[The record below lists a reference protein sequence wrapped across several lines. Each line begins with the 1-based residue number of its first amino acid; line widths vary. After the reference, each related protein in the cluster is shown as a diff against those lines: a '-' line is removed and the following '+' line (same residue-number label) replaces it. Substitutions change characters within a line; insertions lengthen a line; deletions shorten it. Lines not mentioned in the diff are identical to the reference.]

1 MRLDEQLEELAGN
14 VARTIGFDPP
24 ELRDKLLPP
33 QLRVFKGV
41 PHGLNSYCVPQRDGT
56 KLILVGD
63 GLYSFFGDYT
73 RAAAAYFLPSEP
85 GGGKRP
91 SEFWPG
97 ACSALA
103 TTLDWIA
110 SPAAEP
116 HRAEFRV
123 SAYQERIAEAF
134 QAYTYRFALCHEMA
148 HVALEHVDGSPT
160 ELRKAASGEVAVLQ
174 ASQQQELEADRFG
187 LHLQVKSLP
196 DRSQHESAL
205 ASAVYFIHVTG
216 LLDLR
221 LMLLAHLVEAN
232 AWKIAYTHP
241 PAMQRV
247 FNLMGAAEA
256 LGTGLG
262 AVLRR
267 EAANLGRLD
276 AELRECARKQQDD
289 VASEVLRLL
298 ESEATTGTTA
308 ELLRLFERSPLG
320 VLRGLEPS
328 PGRAAGEQL
337 AAALPMEFQEF
348 RQKTREQRA
357 RQLA

>member
-1 MRLDEQLEELAGN
+1 VIRLDEQLEELAGN
-14 VARTIGFDPP
+14 VVRGIGFDPP

-33 QLRVFKGV
+33 QLRVLKGV
-41 PHGLNSYCVPQRDGT
+41 PHGLNNYCVPQRDGT
-56 KLILVGD
+56 KLILVGE

-85 GGGKRP
+85 GGGRRP

-110 SPAAEP
+110 SPAPEP
-116 HRAEFRV
+116 HRAEFPV

-160 ELRKAASGEVAVLQ
+160 ELRRAASGEVEVLQ
-174 ASQQQELEADRFG
+174 ASQEQEAEADRFG
-187 LHLQVKSLP
+187 LHLQVKSL

-221 LMLLAHLVEAN
+221 LMLLAHLVDAN
-232 AWKIAYTHP
+232 TWNIAYTHP
-241 PAMQRV
+241 PALQRV
-247 FNLMGAAEA
+247 LNLMGAAEA
-256 LGTGLG
+256 LGRGQG
-262 AVLRR
+262 AVLQR
-267 EAANLGRLD
+267 EAANLGGLD
-276 AELRECARKQQDD
+276 AELRECARKQQDE
-289 VASEVLRLL
+289 VATEVLPLL
-298 ESEATTGTTA
+298 KNEATAATST

-328 PGRAAGEQL
+328 PGGAASEQL

-348 RQKTREQRA
+348 RRKTREQRA

>member
-1 MRLDEQLEELAGN
+1 VIRLDEQLEELAGN
-14 VARTIGFDPP
+14 VVRAIGFDPP
-24 ELRDKLLPP
+24 ELREKLLPP

-41 PHGLNSYCVPQRDGT
+41 PHGLNSYCVPRPDGT
-56 KLILVGD
+56 KLILVGEA
-63 GLYSFFGDYT
+63 LYSFFGDYT

-85 GGGKRP
+85 GGSRP
-91 SEFWPG
+91 SEFWPR

-103 TTLDWIA
+103 TRLDWIA
-110 SPAAEP
+110 SPAPEP
-116 HRAEFRV
+116 HRPEFKV

-148 HVALEHVDGSPT
+148 HVALEHVDGGPT
-160 ELRKAASGEVAVLQ
+160 ELRRAASGEVAVLQ
-174 ASQQQELEADRFG
+174 VSQKQELEADRFG
-187 LHLQVKSLP
+187 LHLQVKSL

-216 LLDLR
+216 LLDVR
-221 LMLLAHLVEAN
+221 LMLLAHLVDAN

-262 AVLRR
+262 AVLQR

-276 AELRECARKQQDD
+276 AELRECARKQQGE
-289 VASEVLRLL
+289 VASEVLGLA
-298 ESEATTGTTA
+298 ESEVTTGTTA

-320 VLRGLEPS
+320 VLRGLEP
-328 PGRAAGEQL
+328 GADGAAREQL
-337 AAALPMEFQEF
+337 AAALPVEFQEF

-357 RQLA
+357 WQLA